1 MSSPPPVITHRPIVA
16 SASRDHAPDS
26 LPTLSEEDR
35 ARLQA
40 IAGETPLPPPDLFAF
55 SSTMILALVARRVRS
70 MENDLARLT
79 QAFEAH
85 TEHADDLS
93 RQLEALQLVQAQAH
107 AAGDADVRLS
117 ETVDAAGGRTVEEV
131 LRQAGFSRDTLE
143 LNNDGMLSAGTL
155 EGMISAKSSAL
166 KRHNTGVEMMMLRIQ
181 SLVQQRGEAIS
192 LGTNLLEKLGRS
204 DEQILAN
211 LT

>member
-1 MSSPPPVITHRPIVA
+1 MTAPVIG
-16 SASRDHAPDS
+16 HAPVV
-26 LPTLSEEDR
+26 PAARTPYAPETRVPLSDDDR
-35 ARLQA
+35 RAIQT
-40 IAGETPLPPPDLFAF
+40 IAGDAPLPPPDVFAF

-70 MENDLARLT
+70 MEGDLARLT

-85 TEHADDLS
+85 TEHADGLS
-93 RQLEALQLVQAQAH
+93 RQLEALQLVQSQAH

-117 ETVDAAGGRTVEEV
+117 ETVEAAGGRTVEAL
-131 LRQAGFSRDTLE
+131 LRDAGFPRSELD

-155 EGMISAKSSAL
+155 EGMISAKSAAL
-166 KRHNTGVEMMMLRIQ
+166 KRHNTGVELMMLRIQ
-181 SLVQQRGEAIS
+181 NLVQQRGEAIS